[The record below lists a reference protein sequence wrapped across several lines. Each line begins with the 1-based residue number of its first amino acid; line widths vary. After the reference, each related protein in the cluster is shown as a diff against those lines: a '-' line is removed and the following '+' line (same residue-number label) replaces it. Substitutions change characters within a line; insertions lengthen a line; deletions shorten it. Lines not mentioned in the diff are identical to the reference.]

1 VRRIISGIIYVLSA
15 AIGVL
20 AFIYPFFA
28 DASRQHQASTHTQD
42 APLITAALVG
52 LSVVALLVELQ
63 GRAVSAKTVALLGV
77 LVALTSVL
85 RFIET
90 AVPMP
95 GGFSPIFAPII
106 LAGYVFGGR
115 FGFLMGTFTLLASA
129 LITGGVGPWLPYQ
142 MFTAGWA
149 GMTAGWLGRISKLSP
164 IKDVKHPEVPPE
176 LVEGHVE
183 GCGGTRKCALAKLA
197 SFDKLRMTIMASS
210 PSSNNLRLE
219 IALLCAFGFAWGLLY
234 GVIINV
240 YFWPFAAGPASQAWT
255 PGLGLWETLG
265 RYGTFYAVTSL
276 GWDMARAV
284 GNVAL
289 ILLLGPATVRALTRF
304 RRRFHFE
311 VQPDA

>member
-1 VRRIISGIIYVLSA
+1 VNVRRIISGAIYVLSA

-20 AFIYPFFA
+20 AFVYPFFA
-28 DASRQHQASTHTQD
+28 GVSRQSQASAHTQD

-63 GRAVSAKTVALLGV
+63 GRAISAKTVALLGV
-77 LVALTSVL
+77 LVAIASVL

-90 AVPMP
+90 AIPMP

-149 GMTAGWLGRISKLSP
+149 GMTAGWLGRIFELSP
-164 IKDVKHPEVPPE
+164 IKDVKHPE
-176 LVEGHVE
+176 LVEGGEVAE
-183 GCGGTRKCALAKLA
+183 PS

-219 IALLCAFGFAWGLLY
+219 IALLCAFGFVWGLLY

-240 YFWPFAAGPASQAWT
+240 YFWPFAASPAAQAWA
-255 PGLGLWETLG
+255 PGLGLWETLS
-265 RYGTFYAVTSL
+265 RYGVFYAVTSL

-311 VQPDA
+311 VRADA

>member
-1 VRRIISGIIYVLSA
+1 MKSFQGKSRHNRSQVVAAFVQRFLPGTSIEVSRLFPVKVRRIISGVIYVLSA
-15 AIGVL
+15 TVGVL
-20 AFIYPFFA
+20 AFVYPFFA
-28 DASRQHQASTHTQD
+28 DVSRQPQAIAHTQD

-63 GRAVSAKTVALLGV
+63 GRAISAKTVALLGV
-77 LVALTSVL
+77 LVAIASVL

-115 FGFLMGTFTLLASA
+115 FGFLMGTFTLLTSA

-149 GMTAGWLGRISKLSP
+149 GMTAGWLSRITPHVSRYTGRARRFR
-164 IKDVKHPEVPPE
+164 EWFE
-176 LVEGHVE
+176 L
-183 GCGGTRKCALAKLA
+183 
-197 SFDKLRMTIMASS
+197 F
-210 PSSNNLRLE
+210 N
-219 IALLCAFGFAWGLLY
+219 LCAFGFIWGLLY

-240 YFWPFAAGPASQAWT
+240 YFWPFAAGPTAQAWA
-255 PGLGLWETLG
+255 PGLGLWEALS
-265 RYGTFYAVTSL
+265 RYGVFYAVTSL

-289 ILLLGPATVRALTRF
+289 ILLLGPATVRALSRF

-311 VQPDA
+311 VQADA